1 MMLATLPK
9 PKTKLD
15 TIPERIRA
23 AFAARCVTLTV
34 PRGEDGYWM
43 LIRYLDGRGG
53 FTRDEVKRRLPDDG
67 ARQSFDVYM
76 DALIRAGFVSPAGTG
91 LHRVTRK
98 QVEAPRLTQ
107 AGRQKVHATRQSYL
121 WRAMKMLGFFSV
133 DDLVVAAS
141 SPDLE
146 ITSIF
151 AASYADEL
159 AAAGYLLSRNERGR
173 MLYRLRPA
181 MNTGPAAPQVLR
193 ARFVWDPN
201 LCRVVGEATRI
212 DEVR

>member
-1 MMLATLPK
+1 MLATLSK
-9 PKTKLD
+9 PKVKPD

-23 AFAARCVTLTV
+23 AFATRCVTLTV

-43 LIRYLDGRGG
+43 LIRYLDARGG
-53 FTRDEVKRRLPDDG
+53 FTRDDVKRRLPDAEARDAFDG
-67 ARQSFDVYM
+67 YM
-76 DALIRAGFVSPAGTG
+76 DALVRAGFVASSGG
-91 LHRVTRK
+91 NFYRVARK

-133 DDLVVAAS
+133 DDLVAAS
-141 SPDLE
+141 SSPELE
-146 ITSIF
+146 ISAAF
-151 AASYADEL
+151 ANTYADEL
-159 AAAGYLLSRNERGR
+159 AAAGYLLSRSERGR
-173 MLYRLRPA
+173 TVFRLRPG